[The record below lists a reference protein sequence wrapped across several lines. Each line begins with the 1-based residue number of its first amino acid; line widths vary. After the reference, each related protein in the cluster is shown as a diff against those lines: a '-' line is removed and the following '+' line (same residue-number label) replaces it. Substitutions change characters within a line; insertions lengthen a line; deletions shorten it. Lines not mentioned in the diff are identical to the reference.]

1 MIPTCFAA
9 IRFILRMASNARQA
23 GVLRSAIVFVSLN
36 LAIREQPLSK
46 DTRGAS

>member
-23 GVLRSAIVFVSLN
+23 GVIRSAIVIVIWN

-46 DTRGAS
+46 DARATS